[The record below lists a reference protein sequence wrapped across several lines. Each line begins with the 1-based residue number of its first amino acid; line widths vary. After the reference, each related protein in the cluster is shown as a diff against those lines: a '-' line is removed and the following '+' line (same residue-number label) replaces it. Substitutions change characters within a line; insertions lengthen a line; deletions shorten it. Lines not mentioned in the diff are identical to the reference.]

1 MESHLNNEELCQEVY
16 ELKRALDRSELI
28 SRNLQQDIE
37 TLQNHLSDSETKFE
51 EYKKRVEGELT
62 NKWSEKVNLLRTEL
76 DDEREN
82 AAAVIS
88 ELTKKISELEN
99 RDVTILDD
107 SINGNNKD
115 QLHKIQD
122 EYEML
127 IHQLDEMNL
136 LLQSSEQEK
145 IQLSTKIKTLE
156 EEHQETLQILEIKKE
171 ALTQTTEALKDIQEE
186 KAILANELATLKAGP
201 LDDQRRGNSLFA
213 EVEDNRQK
221 LLKNIALLKNKLRE
235 SKVLL
240 SNKTSEISQLQNEID
255 LLHRRIQDANRV
267 IQPGQIKLVEGFKE
281 RINDLELVVIRKLEK
296 IDSTQKIPAN
306 EFQRLQ
312 WALSSLEKT
321 RTEHCDLLQDF
332 NKLSQQRLLDTE
344 ALTAAQQEINCLKT
358 EISSLKSKYQL
369 KLQECPDKHDSE
381 KTKNVEDLNSYLR
394 NDEVGYSDKQQLKV
408 VRFAEDR

>member
-1 MESHLNNEELCQEVY
+1 
-16 ELKRALDRSELI
+16 
-28 SRNLQQDIE
+28 
-37 TLQNHLSDSETKFE
+37 
-51 EYKKRVEGELT
+51 
-62 NKWSEKVNLLRTEL
+62 
-76 DDEREN
+76 
-82 AAAVIS
+82 
-88 ELTKKISELEN
+88 
-99 RDVTILDD
+99 
-107 SINGNNKD
+107 
-115 QLHKIQD
+115 
-122 EYEML
+122 ML

-235 SKVLL
+235 SK
-240 SNKTSEISQLQNEID
+240 NEID

-281 RINDLELVVIRKLEK
+281 RINDLEWVVIRKLEK